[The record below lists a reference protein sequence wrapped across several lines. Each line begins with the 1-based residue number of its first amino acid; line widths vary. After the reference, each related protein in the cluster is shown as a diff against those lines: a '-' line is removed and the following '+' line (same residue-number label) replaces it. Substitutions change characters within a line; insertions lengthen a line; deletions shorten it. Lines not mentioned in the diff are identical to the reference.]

1 MASTKR
7 YVSGWINLLS
17 YFRGS
22 FTNYVDKILVF
33 FGLPG
38 VPTPSWHLWRNS
50 FTLIVENLQI
60 VDISHLQC
68 NLPTSSCQRSLWTTL
83 SFLYIHIQVLGYTYE
98 LRHWQLKC
106 SYFWNFMLPKVST
119 FHFSIWQWLLQVLR
133 PTVITQGNFYEKAF
147 GWNVRFTITTSKY
160 WIFDKVSTHK

>member
-1 MASTKR
+1 MNCFVCREKQKKQRKQIRSF
-7 YVSGWINLLS
+7 VFLENLWLENFVFEINWPL
-17 YFRGS
+17 
-22 FTNYVDKILVF
+22 
-33 FGLPG
+33 
-38 VPTPSWHLWRNS
+38 
-50 FTLIVENLQI
+50 VENLQI

-119 FHFSIWQWLLQVLR
+119 FHFSIWQAYSYYTREFLWKSFWLKCEIQH
-133 PTVITQGNFYEKAF
+133 YY
-147 GWNVRFTITTSKY
+147 TSKY